1 MRKILVLRE
10 NMKKIIIAS
19 LIFFTFQNIFS
30 ETIQFSSDF
39 MNGNTSSNS
48 EKTNLVGNAFV
59 KTENMEIKADSIEL
73 SGENFRY
80 IQAEGKVSGKN
91 TESKLDFTCGKLKY
105 DRTTKIAV
113 LEDSVNLIDLENE
126 VNSQAQIIQ
135 YNQDSG
141 LAVMQINVNIK
152 QKDNV
157 CTGAYAIYQK
167 NEQILKLNGNPK
179 IVQGQDSFRAQE
191 ILLNLETQ
199 EITLDGR
206 VSGTVTET
214 KNEDTTQN
222 AEQISDSKNEA
233 APKTENELPAEEN
246 SSDSKNENL
255 PESENEIPPSEKPL
269 SDSKNEEKH

>member
-39 MNGNTSSNS
+39 MNGNTSSSS

-233 APKTENELPAEEN
+233 APKTENELPSEEN

>member
-39 MNGNTSSNS
+39 MNGNTSSSS

-233 APKTENELPAEEN
+233 SSKTENELPAEEN

-269 SDSKNEEKH
+269 SD

>member
-39 MNGNTSSNS
+39 MNGNTSSSS

-269 SDSKNEEKH
+269 SD

>member
-39 MNGNTSSNS
+39 MNGNTSSSS

-222 AEQISDSKNEA
+222 AEQISDSKNEV
-233 APKTENELPAEEN
+233 PSKTENELPAEEN